1 LGAFQAYKAAHKAAQ
16 QVHAGG
22 SKELHAKPPAHKKAP
37 VLLGSALSRETVQ
50 NWGMGDEGLEPS
62 PFSTE
67 NQHVC
72 DQGGSKSGARI
83 ALAGNPDP
91 DLVTLIKA
99 WPALPRAIKVGI
111 LAMVGAAG

>member
-1 LGAFQAYKAAHKAAQ
+1 
-16 QVHAGG
+16 V
-22 SKELHAKPPAHKKAP
+22 
-37 VLLGSALSRETVQ
+37 
-50 NWGMGDEGLEPS
+50 GDEGLEPS

-72 DQGGSKSGARI
+72 DQGGAKSGARI